1 MTEREALEPVMIVPE
16 LKDKKK
22 RKRRPKHKCDEKKDP
37 KRYGF
42 IREYKEVSMDF
53 S

>member
-1 MTEREALEPVMIVPE
+1 MEALESVIVIPE

-22 RKRRPKHKCDEKKDP
+22 RKRRPKPKEEKKDP

-42 IREYKEVSMDF
+42 TREYKEITMEF
-53 S
+53 L